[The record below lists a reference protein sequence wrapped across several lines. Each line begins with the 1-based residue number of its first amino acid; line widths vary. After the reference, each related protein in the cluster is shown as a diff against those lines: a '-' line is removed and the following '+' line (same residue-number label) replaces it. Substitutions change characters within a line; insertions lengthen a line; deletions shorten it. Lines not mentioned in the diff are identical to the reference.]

1 MGNSFKL
8 QPVLKHRG
16 LLEDQARQRLA
27 TALNAELALRDRVE
41 AEREALAT
49 LQAELRRQQLQGL
62 SVQDLLLYE
71 SHIDHRGRVLRHLSQ
86 ECALVEQ
93 EVASCRLALC
103 KTSQDRQLL
112 EKLKTKH
119 ETEERQRQLQRETRM
134 LDEIALQFRGVS

>member
-27 TALNAELALRDRVE
+27 TALNAERALADRIE
-41 AEREALAT
+41 DEREALNT
-49 LQAELRRQQLQGL
+49 LQAELRRQQMHGL
-62 SVQDLLLYE
+62 SIQDLLLYE
-71 SHIDHRGRVLRHLSQ
+71 SHIDHRGRVLRYLSQ
-86 ECALVEQ
+86 EYEELEQ

-112 EKLKTKH
+112 EKLKTRH
-119 ETEERQRQLQRETRM
+119 ETEEQQRQLQRETQM

>member
-1 MGNSFKL
+1 MGNQFKL

-27 TALNAELALRDRVE
+27 AALSTEQELRERYE
-41 AEREALAT
+41 QEREALEG
-49 LQAELRRQQLQGL
+49 LQAELRQQQMHGV

-71 SHIDHRGRVLRHLSQ
+71 SHIDHCGRVLRYLGREHEEL
-86 ECALVEQ
+86 EH
-93 EVASCRLALC
+93 EVAASRLALC
-103 KTSQDRQLL
+103 KTSQDRQLI

-119 ETEERQRQLQRETRM
+119 EADEQQLRQQRETRM

>member
-1 MGNSFKL
+1 MGNPFKL

-27 TALNAELALRDRVE
+27 AALHEELALRSRIE
-41 AEREALAT
+41 AEGEALST
-49 LQAELRRQQLQGL
+49 LQAELRQQQMHGL

-71 SHIDHRGRVLRHLSQ
+71 SHIDHRGKTLRYLSR
-86 ECALVEQ
+86 EHEELER

-112 EKLKTKH
+112 EKLKTRH
-119 ETEERQRQLQRETRM
+119 ETEEHERQRQRDTRM